1 MSIQSFDQVFNLKIK
16 ITTLLDQEITGV
28 IYTYSLS
35 NEILVLKTSNFR
47 TSKDKELTSPHST
60 YRVINT
66 SFIKSIMVLQP
77 FPQKNKRNSKPYR
90 GDDVQLK
97 PINVEDLKKYLSEKT
112 GKESHEQHEQGKQL
126 NSSSSKNETSPALK
140 TSQVQAQGQNQNQ
153 GLNQT
158 QAQAQTQTQAQAQTQ
173 PQTQQQQHLHQQLA
187 SEHRHINSTSQH
199 SKQTSPTPTPTPD
212 PNPIASQLYEKLIK
226 LYGETNIKYG
236 NPKHS
241 EIIVH
246 DEIKIHK
253 PFTNTTKNIQ
263 VITRTKE
270 SKFLASLTRAL
281 KQFWLEVD
289 NEKKGG

>member
-35 NEILVLKTSNFR
+35 NEILVLKTSNLR

-77 FPQKNKRNSKPYR
+77 FPQKNKRNSKPYK
-90 GDDVQLK
+90 GDDVQLN
-97 PINVEDLKKYLSEKT
+97 PINVEDLKKYLSEKI
-112 GKESHEQHEQGKQL
+112 GKEIHEQHEQGKQL

-140 TSQVQAQGQNQNQ
+140 TSQVQAQGQDQNQ

-158 QAQAQTQTQAQAQTQ
+158 QTQAQIQAQ

-187 SEHRHINSTSQH
+187 SEPRHINSTSQH

-212 PNPIASQLYEKLIK
+212 PNPNPIASQLYEKLIK

>member
-1 MSIQSFDQVFNLKIK
+1 MSIQTFDQVFNLKIK

-35 NEILVLKTSNFR
+35 NEILVLKTSNLR

-158 QAQAQTQTQAQAQTQ
+158 QAQVQAQTQ

-199 SKQTSPTPTPTPD
+199 SKQISPTPTPD

>member
-28 IYTYSLS
+28 IYTYSSS
-35 NEILVLKTSNFR
+35 NEILVLKTSNLR

-77 FPQKNKRNSKPYR
+77 FPQKNKRNSKPYK

-97 PINVEDLKKYLSEKT
+97 PINVEDLKKYLSEKI
-112 GKESHEQHEQGKQL
+112 GKEIHEQHEQGKQL

-153 GLNQT
+153 GSN
-158 QAQAQTQTQAQAQTQ
+158 QTQTQVQAQAQ
-173 PQTQQQQHLHQQLA
+173 PQTQQQQHSHQQLA
-187 SEHRHINSTSQH
+187 SEPRHINSTSQH

-212 PNPIASQLYEKLIK
+212 PNPNPIASQLYEKLIK

>member
-35 NEILVLKTSNFR
+35 NEILVLKTSNLR

-77 FPQKNKRNSKPYR
+77 FSQKNKRNSKPYK
-90 GDDVQLK
+90 GDDVQLN

-140 TSQVQAQGQNQNQ
+140 TSQVQAQGQDQNQ

-158 QAQAQTQTQAQAQTQ
+158 QTQAQIQAQ

-187 SEHRHINSTSQH
+187 SEPRHINSTSQH